1 MTLIEHAKGCFVKW
15 GHVDL
20 SYVPKEH
27 NDGRIS
33 APNIYCT
40 INFTFFKAFSST
52 KRSKTLKIL
61 HFHIK
66 FKSITSGHVAR
77 SPIST
82 IENGVTL
89 SQCLIKV
96 VTTT

>member
-52 KRSKTLKIL
+52 K
-61 HFHIK
+61 
-66 FKSITSGHVAR
+66 
-77 SPIST
+77 
-82 IENGVTL
+82 
-89 SQCLIKV
+89 Q
-96 VTTT
+96 